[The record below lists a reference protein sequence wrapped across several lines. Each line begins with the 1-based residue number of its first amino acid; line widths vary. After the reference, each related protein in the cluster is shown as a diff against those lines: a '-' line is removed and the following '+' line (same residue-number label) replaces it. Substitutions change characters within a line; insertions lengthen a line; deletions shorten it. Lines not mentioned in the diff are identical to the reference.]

1 MDLNEQLLWMYQIIS
16 LCLWAGGVG
25 GREGKPMEISKW
37 EVVEFMV
44 CLVSLPMRLGAYYS
58 LCLCFQM
65 FPPPKTFILGE
76 KINPSSSW
84 IKAINISQSCF
95 QTVEL
100 VEPRKHVLGA
110 FRRSSFAFYEKVTRD
125 FSFLLLITTL
135 SFPLGNNSFY
145 SVKKMSC

>member
-1 MDLNEQLLWMYQIIS
+1 MLSQLNEFKWTASMDVSNYFMMPVS
-16 LCLWAGGVG
+16 WWGGWQ
-25 GREGKPMEISKW
+25 GRETYGNLKVRGSWIHGLFGIFAHASWCLLQPMSA
-37 EVVEFMV
+37 
-44 CLVSLPMRLGAYYS
+44 LPNL
-58 LCLCFQM
+58 
-65 FPPPKTFILGE
+65 PPKTFILWE

-110 FRRSSFAFYEKVTRD
+110 SRRSSFAFYEKVTRD

-145 SVKKMSC
+145 SVK